1 MKTRIAMG
9 AAAAAVALSLEG
21 GHAFSPKSPA
31 VTRLPRA
38 ALTLVQDSN
47 GRFHGI
53 GVVTD
58 IDQETGALT
67 VNHQEIKGLMPAMEM
82 LFNVDPRSLSAGVK
96 PGDRI
101 EFSVEDKTYT
111 IRDLKVV
118 EHAK

>member
-1 MKTRIAMG
+1 MKTRIAIG
-9 AAAAAVALSLEG
+9 AAAAAMALSLEVV
-21 GHAFSPKSPA
+21 HAFSPHS

-38 ALTLVQDSN
+38 ELTLVQDSN

-58 IDQETGALT
+58 IDRETGALT

-82 LFNVDPRSLSAGVK
+82 LFNVDPRSLSDGVK

-118 EHAK
+118 ERAR

>member
-1 MKTRIAMG
+1 MKTRIVMG
-9 AAAAAVALSLEG
+9 AAAAAMALSLEAV
-21 GHAFSPKSPA
+21 HAFSPKSPA
-31 VTRLPRA
+31 VTRLPRE
-38 ALTLVQDSN
+38 LTLVQDSN

-58 IDQETGALT
+58 MDRETGALT

-82 LFNVDPRSLSAGVK
+82 LFNVDPRSLSDGVK

-118 EHAK
+118 EHAR

>member
-1 MKTRIAMG
+1 M
-9 AAAAAVALSLEG
+9 ALSLEG
-21 GHAFSPKSPA
+21 GHAFSPQNPA
-31 VTRLPRA
+31 VRRVPRA
-38 ALTLVQDSN
+38 ELTLVQDSN

-58 IDQETGALT
+58 IDRETGALT

-82 LFNVDPRSLSAGVK
+82 LFNVDPRSLSDGVK

-111 IRDLKVV
+111 IRDLRVI